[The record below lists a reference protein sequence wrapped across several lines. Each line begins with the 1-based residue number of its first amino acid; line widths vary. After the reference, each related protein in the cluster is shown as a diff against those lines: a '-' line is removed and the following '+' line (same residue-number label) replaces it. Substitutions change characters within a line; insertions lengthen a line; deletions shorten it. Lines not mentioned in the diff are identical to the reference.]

1 VTRGT
6 KRKPRPAVKRK
17 PARRPRPKK
26 LKLVT
31 TTMEMRAP
39 QHRNSALPL
48 GIKVALLRAETP
60 TVSFYRYLYDTIGA
74 PVFWCERRRLGDRA
88 IAALI
93 ADPKIEI
100 YVLYCGGVPAGFA
113 ELDLRQDDDV
123 ELAHFGLIP
132 DFLNPG
138 LADYLLGWVVDE
150 AWRRAPARVWLRTT
164 NFDHPTVLA
173 AYQKAGF
180 GVVGQ
185 ETRQIDDPRAT
196 GVLPKDIAV
205 PHAALAE

>member
-1 VTRGT
+1 MELGELQH
-6 KRKPRPAVKRK
+6 RPA
-17 PARRPRPKK
+17 
-26 LKLVT
+26 
-31 TTMEMRAP
+31 
-39 QHRNSALPL
+39 ALPL
-48 GIKVALLRAETP
+48 GVKVALLRAETP
-60 TVSFYRYLYDTIGA
+60 TVSFYRYLYNTVGA
-74 PVFWCERRRLGDRA
+74 PAFWCARRKLNDAA
-88 IAALI
+88 IGALI
-93 ADPKIEI
+93 ADPAIEI
-100 YVLYCGGVPAGFA
+100 YVLYVGGVPAGFA
-113 ELDLRQDDDV
+113 ELDLRQGTEI
-123 ELAHFGLIP
+123 ELAHFGLVP
-132 DFLNPG
+132 EFVGPG